1 MSIQERRT
9 AKGWSQEELA
19 LHTGLSVRTIQR
31 IEAGRKAG
39 LESLKC
45 LAAVFETTVSEL
57 MQEQNMTTTTQNI
70 SNTPSRPTAND
81 HAALN
86 AENHAIA
93 YVQNVKAFHM
103 HWISFAIIVPGLY
116 FLNTLVSPDVMW
128 VWWVAPIWAC
138 ALALNAIV
146 VFGLFHIFSPDWEQR
161 EFKKRMAQDQ
171 R

>member
-19 LHTGLSVRTIQR
+19 MHTGLSVRTIQR

-57 MQEQNMTTTTQNI
+57 MQEQNMTTTTQSPI
-70 SNTPSRPTAND
+70 PMAAPIDDRGSTA
-81 HAALN
+81 
-86 AENHAIA
+86 EKHAIA

-103 HWISFAIIVPGLY
+103 HWISFALIVPGLY
-116 FLNTLVSPDVMW
+116 FLNTLISPDVMW

-161 EFKKRMAQDQ
+161 EFKKRMTQDQ
-171 R
+171 C